1 MWATVVML
9 GGFCTLLEPTDFWS
23 TTAIIFIEAFRF
35 FTRDNRLENHPLF
48 GTNAAIKKLT
58 SHSVLK
64 DEKHTFYAV
73 LAVVSLCDRILF
85 VCPRNVKGIA
95 LIVMAASGVLI
106 GNLPFAVQ
114 TILQHHLWL
123 FLSSLLVI
131 LLTLSAQLIRKFWI
145 RGKSQGSQLAVV
157 LVHTAVLLLMVIVQ
171 SISVYILVCKPPR
184 VRQIISKWIKVLYLV
199 KVVLGLA
206 LIVGMFSLF
215 LPSVDWFVYGNLVK
229 MMVTLIFALSTIPS
243 PNNET
248 AYYWMDVGLCISMA
262 ISWVFCIES
271 AVFNP
276 GVLLVILICGNLQ
289 LPAAIARMLLSAM
302 RLQDQ
307 QLVKSYPTPGSKN
320 LLPTLHLFYW
330 FVIFQGTF
338 YLCACII
345 NFYGAKLQ
353 LHNEKGLGDV
363 QKEEAA
369 FGPQTILDTYGTRLQ
384 LHNEKGLGDVQ
395 TEEEAFVSQTIP
407 DGSIAISIRSDEEQS
422 NTNPVNC
429 ILVGTL
435 PVPL

>member
-145 RGKSQGSQLAVV
+145 RVAQ
-157 LVHTAVLLLMVIVQ
+157 
-171 SISVYILVCKPPR
+171 
-184 VRQIISKWIKVLYLV
+184 
-199 KVVLGLA
+199 
-206 LIVGMFSLF
+206 
-215 LPSVDWFVYGNLVK
+215 
-229 MMVTLIFALSTIPS
+229 
-243 PNNET
+243 
-248 AYYWMDVGLCISMA
+248 
-262 ISWVFCIES
+262 
-271 AVFNP
+271 
-276 GVLLVILICGNLQ
+276 
-289 LPAAIARMLLSAM
+289 
-302 RLQDQ
+302 
-307 QLVKSYPTPGSKN
+307 
-320 LLPTLHLFYW
+320 
-330 FVIFQGTF
+330 
-338 YLCACII
+338 
-345 NFYGAKLQ
+345 
-353 LHNEKGLGDV
+353 
-363 QKEEAA
+363 
-369 FGPQTILDTYGTRLQ
+369 
-384 LHNEKGLGDVQ
+384 
-395 TEEEAFVSQTIP
+395 
-407 DGSIAISIRSDEEQS
+407 
-422 NTNPVNC
+422 
-429 ILVGTL
+429 
-435 PVPL
+435 